1 MGKKTFVE
9 VKRGRRGYKLFTE
22 DLTDVHTVIRK
33 KRPAVPKYD
42 SPTDDDC
49 LEFGNKNSENLLTL

>member
-9 VKRGRRGYKLFTE
+9 VKRGKRAYKLFTE

-49 LEFGNKNSENLLTL
+49 SEYGKKNSENLLTL

>member
-9 VKRGRRGYKLFTE
+9 VKRGKRAYKLFTE

-49 LEFGNKNSENLLTL
+49 SEYGKKKL